1 MNKRI
6 ALIGFITLCVTVGA
20 HAQLLWKISGNGLAK
35 PSYLFGTHHLIEKDQ
50 INGFDKILALSGQA
64 DAVVGEMDMSDPNL
78 KAKMMQG
85 GMMKDTTMKELL
97 SPEDYTL
104 ADYDFKQL
112 MQVGLDQL
120 GTMKPMLLD
129 MMYSVMMYSKVMG
142 LSKQPEGVDILF
154 QQNAKANNKKVIGLE
169 KIDQEMD
176 VLFNDIPL
184 KRQAV
189 ILMKDLKETQKD
201 IDQLK
206 ALNAAYLA
214 GDMAKA
220 EALNN
225 EDDTMTPAEEKL
237 MVDDRN
243 VRWMKE
249 LPVLMKDQSCF
260 IAVGFLH
267 LVGNKGLVSQLR
279 KAGYT
284 VNPVSL

>member
-6 ALIGFITLCVTVGA
+6 TIISFIALCIVISA
-20 HAQLLWKISGNGLAK
+20 HAQLLWKISGNGLTK
-35 PSYLFGTHHLIEKDQ
+35 PSYLFGTHHLIEKNQ

-97 SPEDYTL
+97 SPEDYAL

-112 MQVGLDQL
+112 MQVGLGQL
-120 GTMKPMLLD
+120 GNMKPMLLD
-129 MMYSVMMYSKVMG
+129 MIYSVMMYSKVMG
-142 LSKQPEGVDILF
+142 LSKQPEGVDVLF
-154 QQNAKANNKKVIGLE
+154 QQNARANNKKVIGLE
-169 KIDQEMD
+169 TIDQEID

-184 KRQAV
+184 KRQAA
-189 ILMKDLKETQKD
+189 ILMKDIKETQKD

-206 ALNAAYLA
+206 ALNVAYLA

-220 EALNN
+220 EALSK
-225 EDDTMTPAEEKL
+225 EDDSMTPAEEKL
-237 MVDDRN
+237 MIDDRN
-243 VRWMKE
+243 ARWMKE
-249 LPVLMKDQSCF
+249 LPALMNDQSCF
-260 IAVGFLH
+260 IDVGFMH
-267 LVGNKGLVSQLR
+267 LVGNNGLVSQLR

-284 VNPVSL
+284 VTPMSL